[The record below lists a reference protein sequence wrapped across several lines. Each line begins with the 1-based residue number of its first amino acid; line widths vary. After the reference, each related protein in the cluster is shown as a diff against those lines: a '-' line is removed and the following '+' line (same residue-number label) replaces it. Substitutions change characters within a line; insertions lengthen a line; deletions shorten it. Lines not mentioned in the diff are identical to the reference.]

1 MMTLDNYSGLH
12 FTYLYREE
20 RQKRKEEK
28 EEEKRRKEEEKLKLA
43 ESKRRQKE
51 IEDQEAREK
60 AAEKLLLQQNA
71 LLNHTGEVFD
81 SMQVEFDQE
90 ENFGNLADVE
100 DLGLLNEELE
110 DELEETEPEE
120 EEEEEEEEDEDD
132 FGYEMPIG
140 PLPQMVNNDLKSLDE
155 MVSFNF
161 QV

>member
-1 MMTLDNYSGLH
+1 
-12 FTYLYREE
+12 
-20 RQKRKEEK
+20 
-28 EEEKRRKEEEKLKLA
+28 
-43 ESKRRQKE
+43 
-51 IEDQEAREK
+51 
-60 AAEKLLLQQNA
+60 
-71 LLNHTGEVFD
+71 
-81 SMQVEFDQE
+81 MQVEFDQE

-161 QV
+161 QVQSSKSQDPDACFLAIYAFVKYQFSSQLMLSNDQT